1 MEVLLISLLFTAGL
15 LAFGFQDEANLC
27 VDARN
32 CRYIGTVDVQVDDR
46 MLRADINSSVPFVSD
61 DGLTLFVGES
71 VVLALG
77 ADGQVIV
84 ESHRPASEVITDELL
99 QHGAAVVAEAGQAAL
114 DGAVPSS
121 GPRPLN
127 AGPADRLRI
136 SFSQVPGSDETI
148 LLVEN
153 GYGRRIDYRAIMQV
167 PGASGPQATTGCQVL
182 PNLNGIEHWPHAIGV
197 ITLSDFHVAPDGGQ
211 LACD

>member
-1 MEVLLISLLFTAGL
+1 MISLLFAAGL
-15 LAFGFQDEANLC
+15 VAVGFQDETDLC

-32 CRYIGTVDVQVDDR
+32 CRYVGSVDVQVDDR
-46 MLRADINSSVPFVSD
+46 MLRADINSSVPFVAE

-71 VVLALG
+71 VVLALA
-77 ADGQVIV
+77 ADGQVVV
-84 ESHRPASEVITDELL
+84 ESHSPASEVITDELL

-114 DGAVPSS
+114 DGAVPAS
-121 GPRPLN
+121 GPRPLG
-127 AGPADRLRI
+127 AGPVDRLRI

-167 PGASGPQATTGCQVL
+167 PGAPGPQATTACQVL
-182 PNLNGIEHWPHAIGV
+182 PNLMGIEHWPHAIGV
-197 ITLSDFHVAPDGGQ
+197 ITLSNFHVAPDGGQ